1 MRAPSRVNATLVPR
15 LITGLIIL
23 LVWELVVRAFAPAY
37 VAKPTTVVL
46 AIPRV
51 IVDPAFLSATGSTLL
66 AVAEGLAIALVAGTF
81 IGLLMGRS
89 PVAERSLRHYVNG
102 FYAMPMIVV
111 LPLFSL
117 WFGYSGATRIATI
130 IFAAIFSI
138 VINVA
143 DGARSVPR
151 EYIEVARSFR
161 GGKLRGLIEIVL
173 PSSMPYLLA
182 GLRLAGGRALIG
194 AVVAEFF
201 VSVGGLGMYILY
213 NSRSYHHNEAFVGV
227 IFLAAF
233 GLSFELLINWM
244 HAALHALVPPR
255 RADRLIFRASS
266 LGEPFMTSDPRL
278 TAAISHWG
286 ARFVANG
293 VTLTDFEEVTR
304 SLSSYDDWCRAWSA
318 RAAIHEQMGREQ
330 LDARHF
336 LTAGEASAA
345 RRRLLSLRLV
355 FVRARHPADESRAQ
369 EADRMPAGRAAAFAA
384 AGRARRNTRIKENS
398 SPESCASLRES
409 NGRRSW
415 SWPSG
420 CDSTKE
426 ETEAYEAPFLARGI
440 ATLVF
445 EGPGQGEAQYDFAI
459 RGDYEVPVAG
469 GARFRRNAPRSRHRA
484 YRHVGRQPWR
494 LLRAARRGV
503 RQAHQGLHRARRS
516 V

>member
-1 MRAPSRVNATLVPR
+1 MAEQTLPFAAIVASSSRVNATLVPR

-51 IVDPAFLSATGSTLL
+51 IVDPAFLSATGGTLL

-151 EYIEVARSFR
+151 EYLEVARSFR

-233 GLSFELLINWM
+233 GLSFELLINW
-244 HAALHALVPPR
+244 
-255 RADRLIFRASS
+255 
-266 LGEPFMTSDPRL
+266 
-278 TAAISHWG
+278 
-286 ARFVANG
+286 
-293 VTLTDFEEVTR
+293 VTR
-304 SLSSYDDWCRAWSA
+304 RFMPWYRRD
-318 RAAIHEQMGREQ
+318 EQTG
-330 LDARHF
+330 
-336 LTAGEASAA
+336 
-345 RRRLLSLRLV
+345 
-355 FVRARHPADESRAQ
+355 
-369 EADRMPAGRAAAFAA
+369 
-384 AGRARRNTRIKENS
+384 
-398 SPESCASLRES
+398 
-409 NGRRSW
+409 
-415 SWPSG
+415 
-420 CDSTKE
+420 
-426 ETEAYEAPFLARGI
+426 
-440 ATLVF
+440 
-445 EGPGQGEAQYDFAI
+445 
-459 RGDYEVPVAG
+459 
-469 GARFRRNAPRSRHRA
+469 
-484 YRHVGRQPWR
+484 
-494 LLRAARRGV
+494 
-503 RQAHQGLHRARRS
+503 
-516 V
+516 